1 METPRLRTNYLLK
14 VPPSLIFTPC
24 RPELLKIVHVFF
36 GQNAVLFEFARLK
49 LTAADA
55 SFRAP
60 YIIKDSISWENVA
73 SAGGFEI
80 HYQFAQN
87 RLPHEGR
94 VTSE

>member
-1 METPRLRTNYLLK
+1 VETRACGQIPLKSAAPLLIID
-14 VPPSLIFTPC
+14 VIDAC

-73 SAGGFEI
+73 SADGFEI
-80 HYQFAQN
+80 H
-87 RLPHEGR
+87 H
-94 VTSE
+94 